1 MVNILGIQ
9 FRTTE
14 AAIMRERVS
23 LERQLG
29 SGVVLECIDALDTN
43 LVWAAPETILAG
55 YAGVVLGGSGD
66 LDFDGDRPIDDAVR
80 QISQEI
86 LERLRPVFQYIFDHD
101 IPTLGICYGHQ
112 ILGTFAGAEVRCD
125 ANQRKTKSHEVQFLV
140 DKHKHFLFTDLPDTF
155 YGHYGHKDV
164 VDRVPEGALLLLQGG
179 EGCQVSALQYKKNIY
194 TVQFHPELTYLEM
207 VDRIKSSPGYL
218 PEGVDVEE
226 VFKDDPSSNLIV
238 RNFAKLVELH
248 SGVVSPI

>member
-29 SGVVLECIDALDTN
+29 SRVVLECIDALDTN
-43 LVWAAPETILAG
+43 RAWTDPEIILAG

-66 LDFDGDRPIDDAVR
+66 LDFDGDRPIDDEVR

-86 LERLRPVFQYIFDHD
+86 LERLRTVFQYIFDHD

-112 ILGTFAGAEVRCD
+112 ILGSFAGAEVRCD
-125 ANQRKTKSHEVQFLV
+125 ASQRKTKSHKVQFLV
-140 DKHKHFLFTDLPDTF
+140 NKHEHFLFTDLPDTF

-164 VDRVPEGALLLLQGG
+164 IDRVPEGALLLLQGG

-218 PEGVDVEE
+218 PEGVVAEE
-226 VFKDDPSSNLIV
+226 VFKDDPSSNLILG
-238 RNFAKLVELH
+238 NFAKLVELH